1 MIGKRI
7 RRGERKPRAALARL
21 AVGVSALAQYVVDA
35 RPWPLD
41 LPGTHALMRYALD
54 LGEMGYEPG
63 EKVEGF
69 GTFNLIR
76 GELPDWQAQLIA
88 IAARGPRMRDP
99 VEHIVISWNDGEDPS
114 KEQAEEA
121 AAIFLDVSGYGRCPA
136 LWALHTN
143 TRHAHIHIMVV
154 RIDPATG
161 AAQGDGW
168 DLDRLHQALALI
180 EKRQGWA
187 PEPNAI
193 YEARGGAVYERR
205 TGRIVRD
212 AGGEQIAHRKHGRV
226 LPPEIAVVA
235 DQLRASIEHA
245 SGWEDLHFRMG
256 QLDAD
261 YDRKGS
267 GAVIRREGAECKA
280 SELGPKYGR
289 GELEKRLGR
298 FQARAS
304 SIGYFAYQE
313 ACRSALGEARL
324 ARDTEKARLRAW
336 FEATLVQIGSDNPVL
351 TAAIRAEYQAA
362 LASLVSAF
370 ALAMDGFAKARLNE
384 GAWHAAGDPPAAPR
398 FVLPSMLFPA
408 SGGFRESRA
417 TMPRTFTRERR
428 GHRTSYITADG
439 SCAFEDARLFILVYR
454 SDNETIDAALRL
466 ASSRWGSVMV
476 FGSKAFRDKCL
487 ARASALEIDAMDDH
501 GRRARAG
508 AASTSKSNP
517 AIEGRPTGPAPAPPQ
532 PEKPPGDDNVNLHW
546 RWILEQQDRFR

>member
-1 MIGKRI
+1 M
-7 RRGERKPRAALARL
+7 
-21 AVGVSALAQYVVDA
+21 GVSALAQYVVDA

-69 GTFNLIR
+69 GTFNLIE

-88 IAARGPRMRDP
+88 IAARAPRMRDP
-99 VEHIVISWNDGEDPS
+99 VEHVVISWSEDEEPS

-121 AAIFLDVSGYGRCPA
+121 VGTFLNVSGYGRCPA

-143 TRHAHIHIMVV
+143 TRHTHVHIMVV

-180 EKRQGWA
+180 EESQGWA

-193 YEARGGAVYERR
+193 YEAREGAVYERR

-212 AGGEQIAHRKHGRV
+212 ASGEQVAHRKHGRV

-245 SGWEDLHFRMG
+245 SAWEDLHCRVG
-256 QLDAD
+256 QLAAA

-289 GELEKRLGR
+289 GELEKRLGP

-304 SIGYFAYQE
+304 SLGYLAYWE
-313 ACRSALGEARL
+313 ACRSALKEARL
-324 ARDTEKARLRAW
+324 ARDSEKARLTAW
-336 FEATLVQIGSDNPVL
+336 FEATLVQIGSDNPAL

-370 ALAMDGFAKARLNE
+370 GLAIDGFAKARLSE
-384 GAWHAAGDPPAAPR
+384 RAWQAAGNPPAAPT
-398 FVLPSMLFPA
+398 FVLPSMIFPA
-408 SGGFRESRA
+408 GGGFRESQA
-417 TMPRTFTRERR
+417 TMPRGFTKQRR
-428 GHRTSYITADG
+428 GHRTSYIAADG

-454 SDNETIDAALRL
+454 SDNETIDIALRL
-466 ASSRWGSVMV
+466 AASRWGSVMV
-476 FGSKAFRDKCL
+476 FGSKQFRDKCL
-487 ARASALEIDAMDDH
+487 ARASALGIDAVDDH
-501 GRRARAG
+501 RRRVRPA
-508 AASTSKSNP
+508 AASTSKSAVP
-517 AIEGRPTGPAPAPPQ
+517 SEGSPPGPAPAAPQ
-532 PEKPPGDDNVNLHW
+532 PQVLPDDDDARLQRQQ
-546 RWILEQQDRFR
+546 RWLLDQQDCTR